1 MAKRWRSVDST
12 RLAFVKLEESAKTN
26 MKTKSVETERNAL
39 TLTVQRGTQEI
50 VGIFSSVDTVSS
62 VIPVPTHT

>member
-1 MAKRWRSVDST
+1 MASVS
-12 RLAFVKLEESAKTN
+12 LEKGVTKD

-50 VGIFSSVDTVSS
+50 VGTFSSVDTVSS

>member
-1 MAKRWRSVDST
+1 MASVS
-12 RLAFVKLEESAKTN
+12 LEKGVTKD